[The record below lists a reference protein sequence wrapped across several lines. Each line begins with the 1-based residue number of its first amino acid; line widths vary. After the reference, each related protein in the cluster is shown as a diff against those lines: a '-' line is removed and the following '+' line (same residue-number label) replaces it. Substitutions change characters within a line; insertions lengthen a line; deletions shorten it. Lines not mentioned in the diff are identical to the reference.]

1 MVKILVNK
9 MPSHTFVSDC
19 PFMDADRPRSNN
31 CTLGNKCCPLYGEPD
46 ANRNECEYLMSID
59 SVTPKKTCR
68 ELVMKYHPN
77 EVDPDACGGVN
88 DCPHDYG
95 YLPYEKGLCRQEDHC
110 YNTDLCTRCWDQ
122 IAEVNGNG

>member
-31 CTLGNKCCPLYGEPD
+31 CTLGDKRCPLYGEPD

-59 SVTPKKTCR
+59 SFISKPTCR
-68 ELVMKYHPN
+68 ELAATQYPN
-77 EVDPDACGGVN
+77 KIDPDAYGGVV
-88 DCPHDYG
+88 DCPDDYG
-95 YLPYEKGLCRQEDHC
+95 YLPYEKGLCRKEDC
-110 YNTDLCTRCWDQ
+110 SYGTDICTRCWDQ
-122 IAEVNGNG
+122 IAEVENNG